1 MAKTKILGEVVSKS
15 EKTVGVLNTYKTKHP
30 KYQKIIKRT
39 KKYLAD
45 NQLQGVEIGSVVEIE
60 ETTPISK
67 KKNFK
72 VIRVVK

>member
-1 MAKTKILGEVVSKS
+1 MAKTKILGQVVSRS
-15 EKTVGVLNTYKTKHP
+15 EQTVGVLNTYKTKHP

-45 NQLQGVEIGSVVEIE
+45 NQIDSIEIGDTVEIE
-60 ETTPISK
+60 ETRPISK
-67 KKNFK
+67 NKNFK

>member
-1 MAKTKILGEVVSKS
+1 MAKTKILAEVVSKS
-15 EKTVGVLNTYKTKHP
+15 EKTVGVLNTYKAKHP

-45 NQLQGVEIGSVVEIE
+45 NQLEGVEIGSVVEIE

-67 KKNFK
+67 RKNFK